1 MKFIEISFQNIKSE
15 IERFLKSEHNKASL
29 LYSPASPFGVILNII
44 EKLQQ
49 NSFLYLKNSLK
60 QLDISNPNAL
70 NEKIIRN
77 AAISAGHIP
86 GRNISSSG
94 TIQLVLKT
102 NIELEREIPGLKLTI
117 FNKTNIKNKTN
128 GLDYSLDL
136 GSEKTTYVISSNLQI
151 FLPIIQGKWEQINF
165 TGTGDELQT
174 YQISLTGK
182 KDIENFNVEVFVN
195 GQWWNIKKHI
205 YDLLPNEMSCVVRTG
220 FNGGIDIIFGNNGFG
235 AIPPLSSIIEV
246 KYLVSDG
253 ASGNIFR
260 RTVNDWNFQE
270 DPIDGFGNGLEISK
284 IFDIYIWTDINFG
297 ANKESILFTK
307 NILPISSNNFVL
319 GLPQQY
325 AYEIKKLGV
334 FSHIN
339 AYESYGTVVVV
350 ATPNIK
356 LFKNRNSDYF
366 SIDIRAFELD
376 DYEKTKIDKYLRTN
390 GNIQLSRRYRIDSPN
405 LSYYILNVFIIQYSD
420 VLEDSINAQIIDTVS
435 EYFLNLN
442 KIDRIAKSDIVS
454 ELSNITGI
462 HSVDIQFVCKKNEDY
477 HREAKIRMDNKATK
491 YSSKYNTDISD
502 YPADPNYISNKVI
515 GLDPVLGDLLFEPDE
530 LPIIRGNFYDRN
542 GLYYSDNI
550 DQKGLKSVNIF
561 RRGVIDSKNKN
572 HI

>member
-1 MKFIEISFQNIKSE
+1 MKFIEISFQSIKSE
-15 IERFLKSEHNKASL
+15 IERFLKTEHNKAGL
-29 LYSPASPFGVILNII
+29 LYSPASPFGIVLNII

-136 GSEKTTYVISSNLQI
+136 GAEKTTYVISSNLQI
-151 FLPIIQGKWEQINF
+151 FLPITQGKWEQTNF

-174 YQISLTGK
+174 YQISLTGR

-205 YDLLPNEMSCVVRTG
+205 YDLLPNEMACVVRTG

-235 AIPPLSSIIEV
+235 AVPPLSSIIEV

-253 ASGNIFR
+253 SAGNIFR
-260 RTVNDWNFQE
+260 RTVNDWNFIE
-270 DPIDGFGNGLEISK
+270 DPIDGFGNGLDISK

-297 ANKESILFTK
+297 ADKESVLFTK

-376 DYEKTKIDKYLRTN
+376 NYEKTKIDKYLRTN

-420 VLEDSINAQIIDTVS
+420 VLEDSVNTQIIDTVS

-454 ELSNITGI
+454 ELSNINGI

-477 HREAKIRMDNKATK
+477 HREAKIRMDNKANK

-502 YPADPNYISNKVI
+502 YPADPNYVSNKVI
-515 GLDPVLGDLLFEPDE
+515 GLDPVLGDILFEPDE

>member
-1 MKFIEISFQNIKSE
+1 MKFIEISFQSIKSE
-15 IERFLKSEHNKASL
+15 IERFLKTEHNKAGL
-29 LYSPASPFGVILNII
+29 LYSPASPFGIVLNII

-136 GSEKTTYVISSNLQI
+136 GAEKTTYVISSNLQI
-151 FLPIIQGKWEQINF
+151 FLPITQGKWEQTNF

-174 YQISLTGK
+174 YQISLTGR

-205 YDLLPNEMSCVVRTG
+205 YDLLPNEMACVVRTG

-235 AIPPLSSIIEV
+235 AVPPLSSIIEV

-253 ASGNIFR
+253 SAGNIFR
-260 RTVNDWNFQE
+260 RTVNDWNFIE
-270 DPIDGFGNGLEISK
+270 DPIDGFGNGLDISK

-297 ANKESILFTK
+297 ADKESVLFTK

-376 DYEKTKIDKYLRTN
+376 NYEKTKIDKYLRTN

-420 VLEDSINAQIIDTVS
+420 VLEDSVNAQIIDTVS

-454 ELSNITGI
+454 ELSNINGI

-477 HREAKIRMDNKATK
+477 HREAKIRMDNKANK

-502 YPADPNYISNKVI
+502 YPADPNYVSNKVI
-515 GLDPVLGDLLFEPDE
+515 GLDPVLGDILFEPDE

>member
-15 IERFLKSEHNKASL
+15 IERFLKTEHNKAGL
-29 LYSPASPFGVILNII
+29 LYSPASPFGIVLNII

-136 GSEKTTYVISSNLQI
+136 GAEKTTYVISSNLQI
-151 FLPIIQGKWEQINF
+151 FLPITQGKWEQTNF

-174 YQISLTGK
+174 YQISLTGR

-205 YDLLPNEMSCVVRTG
+205 YDLLPNEMACVVRTG

-235 AIPPLSSIIEV
+235 AVPPLSSIIEV

-253 ASGNIFR
+253 AAGNIFR
-260 RTVNDWNFQE
+260 RTVNDWNFIE
-270 DPIDGFGNGLEISK
+270 DPIDGFGNGLEMSN

-297 ANKESILFTK
+297 ADKENVLFTK

-339 AYESYGTVVVV
+339 AYESFGTVVVV

-376 DYEKTKIDKYLRTN
+376 NYEKTKIDKYLRTN

-420 VLEDSINAQIIDTVS
+420 VLEDSVNAQIIDTVS

-454 ELSNITGI
+454 ELSNINGI

-477 HREAKIRMDNKATK
+477 HREAKIRMDNKANK

-502 YPADPNYISNKVI
+502 YPADPNYVSNKVI
-515 GLDPVLGDLLFEPDE
+515 GLDPVLGDILFEPDE